1 MASIQEIAKK
11 DGTLSY
17 KVHIRISGAARTSRT
32 FASRYEAEKFSQAE
46 EARLT
51 ALAKKTMATT
61 SKDFYKSKL
70 GDVLREYQ
78 KTLPTK
84 SVAFYTINTILRILG
99 TKSDPRL
106 DELKPSFFSAF
117 VAKSLKSKSKNGD
130 LLTAGSVSK
139 FFTVMARA
147 YRWYAV
153 PFDIDT
159 SVHPFSNK
167 YLPRGWMVERERRLE
182 PVEEMALR
190 LYFRRAKHRYQW
202 LCLFN
207 LALETAARLQELV
220 LATWDEFDLQ
230 RGVWTIPKQHTKAKK
245 TRSVPLSERA
255 IQALNLLATIY
266 KPTKGKRLFQC
277 FSSPTRVSAAFT
289 DIVKSTKIEDLHFH
303 DLRHEAI
310 SRMVLTR
317 RNMSVYEI
325 MKIVGHSSI
334 DMLNRYTN
342 LRADELVDRF
352 RNNGPKTGS
361 Q

>member
-1 MASIQEIAKK
+1 MASIQEIPKK

-17 KVHIRISGAARTSRT
+17 KVHIRISGATPKTRT
-32 FASRYEAEKFSQAE
+32 FSNRFDAERYAEAE
-46 EARLT
+46 EARITAT
-51 ALAKKTMATT
+51 ALATKKAT

-70 GDVLREYQ
+70 RDVLIEYQ
-78 KTLPTK
+78 NTLAK
-84 SVAFYTINTILRILG
+84 KAVDYYTINATLRILG
-99 TKSDPRL
+99 PKSATRL
-106 DELKPSFFSAF
+106 DELKPSFFTAF
-117 VAKSLKSKSKNGD
+117 VNKALKTKSNKGELYAAASI
-130 LLTAGSVSK
+130 AK
-139 FFTVMARA
+139 FFLVMTRA
-147 YRWYAV
+147 YRWYAL

-159 SVHPFSNK
+159 TTHPFSNK
-167 YLPRGWMVERERRLE
+167 YLPKGWMVERERRLE
-182 PVEEMALR
+182 PAEEIALR
-190 LYFRRAKHRYQW
+190 LYFRKAKHRYPW

-207 LALETAARLQELV
+207 LALETAARLQEIV
-220 LATWDEFDLQ
+220 LSSWDEFDLQ

-255 IQALNLLATIY
+255 ILALKLLSTVY
-266 KPTKGKRLFQC
+266 KPAKGKRLFQC
-277 FSSPTRVSAAFT
+277 FSSPERVSAAFV

-342 LRADELVDRF
+342 LRADELVERF
-352 RNNGPKTGS
+352 RRS
-361 Q
+361 